1 MKYRRYGKF
10 RFRNIGEFCITITTL
25 LLFSIIGFI
34 FDAPIFPTIAFFLM
48 AIGKAIGVL
57 LPYRE
62 SFTLEHDRIVIN
74 DGKESISLS
83 SPLVLIVSYADLC
96 TSFAK
101 KVSIGN
107 RTYMLKDSYSVS
119 ILKDISL
126 QDTLNILHSGHGFIY
141 TNCWVEEIFKNN
153 FVYSFVFNKDVLE
166 ALRVHTDCI
175 VIIPASVM
183 DLVDT
188 SCLGNKIYIDEWAK
202 KTGDGSMSSGSDD

>member
-10 RFRNIGEFCITITTL
+10 KFRNTREFCITITTL

-62 SFTLEHDRIVIN
+62 RFTIEHDRIVVN

-126 QDTLNILHSGHGFIY
+126 QDTLSILHSGNAFKY
-141 TNCWVEEIFKNN
+141 TNCWIEEIFKNN
-153 FVYSFVFNKDVLE
+153 FVYSFVFNEAALE
-166 ALRVHTDCI
+166 KLKVNTDCTVI
-175 VIIPASVM
+175 VPASII

-188 SCLGNKIYIDEWAK
+188 SFLGNKIYIDEWAPH
-202 KTGDGSMSSGSDD
+202 TTI